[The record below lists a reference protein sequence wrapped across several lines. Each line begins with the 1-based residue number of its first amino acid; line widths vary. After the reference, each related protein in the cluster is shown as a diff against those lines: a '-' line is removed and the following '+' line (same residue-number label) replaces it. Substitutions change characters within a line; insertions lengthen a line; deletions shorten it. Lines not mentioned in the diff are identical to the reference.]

1 MLFFSFFC
9 SHNLGLEFNFFSRV
23 KINKL
28 FRHQRGALHE
38 SRVSFALALLRI
50 GNCSLIIHSR
60 SFNESIEI
68 DHTGHLCMLLRTDGV
83 KAMSHGFLGG
93 KQKMVVK
100 FANLKNH
107 SQSAVMGAGSV
118 M

>member
-1 MLFFSFFC
+1 M
-9 SHNLGLEFNFFSRV
+9 
-23 KINKL
+23 
-28 FRHQRGALHE
+28 HE